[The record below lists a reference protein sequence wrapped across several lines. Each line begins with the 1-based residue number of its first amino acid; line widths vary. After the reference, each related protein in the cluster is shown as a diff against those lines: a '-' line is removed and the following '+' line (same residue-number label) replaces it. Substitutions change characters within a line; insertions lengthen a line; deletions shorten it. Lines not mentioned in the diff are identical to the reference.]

1 MTAIATHM
9 KNVICGIAAGIL
21 TSAGAF
27 IAGADEA
34 AATAPQGSVLLLELV
49 ADGVQIYTCAAKEG
63 GFEWS
68 FKAPEAALFDRQ
80 GRQIGTHFSGPTWKI
95 DDGSAVVGEV
105 IAKVDAPEAGTIQW
119 LLLRAKSHEGSGA
132 LSAAAYIR
140 RSETKGGAAPKSGC
154 DQSHLADQ
162 ARMRYSATYQF
173 FSAAKGQ

>member
-1 MTAIATHM
+1 MTAMDTDM
-9 KNVICGIAAGIL
+9 KNVICGIAAGML
-21 TSAGAF
+21 TGAGAF
-27 IAGADEA
+27 AAGADEA
-34 AATAPQGSVLLLELV
+34 AVPAPEGSALLLELV

-68 FKAPEAALFDRQ
+68 FKAPEASLFDRQ
-80 GRQIGTHFSGPTWKI
+80 GRQVGTHFGGPTWKI

-105 IAKVDAPEAGTIQW
+105 MAKADAPEPGAIQW

-140 RSETKGGAAPKSGC
+140 RAETKGGVAPKTGC
-154 DQSHLADQ
+154 DTSHLSAQ

-173 FSAAKGQ
+173 LRAAKDK